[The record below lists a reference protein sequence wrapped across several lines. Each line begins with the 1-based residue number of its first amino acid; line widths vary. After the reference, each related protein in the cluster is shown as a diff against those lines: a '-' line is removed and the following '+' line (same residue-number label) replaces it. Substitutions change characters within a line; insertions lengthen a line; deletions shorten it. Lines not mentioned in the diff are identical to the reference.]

1 MPAKKINPRNIPRTQ
16 RDVDRALERGHAE
29 GANFLS
35 TMMLF
40 ILKDKH
46 GFPDD
51 EIERLAKEV
60 DFYCGQL
67 NDGAIS
73 FADVKNALKRE
84 YDVTVRFN

>member
-1 MPAKKINPRNIPRTQ
+1 MARKKSPRSIPRTQ
-16 RDVDRALERGHAE
+16 QDVDRALVLGHAE
-29 GANFLS
+29 GANFIS

-60 DFYCGQL
+60 DFYCAQL
-67 NDGAIS
+67 NSGDIS
-73 FADVKNALKRE
+73 FSDVKNALKQD
-84 YDVTVRFN
+84 YDITVKFR

>member
-1 MPAKKINPRNIPRTQ
+1 MKRKISPRSIPRTQ
-16 RDVDRALERGHAE
+16 QDVDKALALGHAE
-29 GANFLS
+29 GANFIS
-35 TMMLF
+35 TMILF

-60 DFYCGQL
+60 DFYCAQL

-73 FADVKNALKRE
+73 FADVKNALKQD
-84 YDVTVRFN
+84 YDITIRFR

>member
-1 MPAKKINPRNIPRTQ
+1 MKRKKSPRSIPRTQ
-16 RDVDRALERGHAE
+16 QDVDKALALGHAE
-29 GANFLS
+29 GANFIS

-60 DFYCGQL
+60 DFYCAQL

-73 FADVKNALKRE
+73 FADVKNALKQD
-84 YDVTVRFN
+84 YDITIRFR

>member
-1 MPAKKINPRNIPRTQ
+1 MARKKSPRSIPRTQ
-16 RDVDRALERGHAE
+16 QDVDRALALGHAE
-29 GANFLS
+29 GANFIS

-46 GFPDD
+46 GFPDA

-60 DFYCGQL
+60 DFYCAQL

-73 FADVKNALKRE
+73 FADVKNALKQD
-84 YDVTVRFN
+84 YDITIRFR

>member
-1 MPAKKINPRNIPRTQ
+1 MMRKKSPRSIPRTQ
-16 RDVDRALERGHAE
+16 QDVDRALALGHAE
-29 GANFLS
+29 GANFIS

-67 NDGAIS
+67 NDGAIT
-73 FADVKNALKRE
+73 FADVKNALKQE
-84 YDVTVRFN
+84 YDVTVKFR

>member
-1 MPAKKINPRNIPRTQ
+1 MKRKISPRSIPRTQ
-16 RDVDRALERGHAE
+16 QDVDRALALGHAE
-29 GANFLS
+29 GANFIS

-60 DFYCGQL
+60 DFYCAQL
-67 NDGAIS
+67 NSGDIS
-73 FADVKNALKRE
+73 FSDVKNALKQD
-84 YDVTVRFN
+84 YDITVKFR

>member
-1 MPAKKINPRNIPRTQ
+1 MSRKKSPRSIPRTQ
-16 RDVDRALERGHAE
+16 QDVDRALERGHSE
-29 GANFLS
+29 GANFVS

-46 GFPDD
+46 GFPDE

-67 NDGAIS
+67 NAGDIS
-73 FADVKNALKRE
+73 FADVKNALKEE
-84 YDVTVRFN
+84 YSVTIKFK

>member
-1 MPAKKINPRNIPRTQ
+1 MSRKKSPRSIPRTQ
-16 RDVDRALERGHAE
+16 QDVDRALALGHPE
-29 GANFLS
+29 GANFIS

-60 DFYCGQL
+60 DFYCAQL
-67 NDGAIS
+67 NSGDIS
-73 FADVKNALKRE
+73 FADVKNALKQE
-84 YDVTVRFN
+84 YDVTVKFR

>member
-1 MPAKKINPRNIPRTQ
+1 MKGKKSPRSIPRTQ
-16 RDVDRALERGHAE
+16 QDVDRALEHGHSE
-29 GANFLS
+29 GANFVS

-67 NDGAIS
+67 NAGDIS
-73 FADVKNALKRE
+73 FADVKNALKQE
-84 YDVTVRFN
+84 YDVTIKFR

>member
-1 MPAKKINPRNIPRTQ
+1 MSRKKSPRSIPRTQ
-16 RDVDRALERGHAE
+16 QDVDRALALGHAE
-29 GANFLS
+29 GASFIS

-60 DFYCGQL
+60 DFYCAQL
-67 NDGAIS
+67 NDGAIT
-73 FADVKNALKRE
+73 FADVKNALKQD
-84 YDVTVRFN
+84 YDITIRFR

>member
-1 MPAKKINPRNIPRTQ
+1 MKGKKSPRSIPRTQ
-16 RDVDRALERGHAE
+16 QDVDRALALGHAE
-29 GANFLS
+29 GANFIS

-46 GFPDD
+46 DFPDD

-60 DFYCGQL
+60 DIYCAQL

-73 FADVKNALKRE
+73 FADVKNALKQD
-84 YDVTVRFN
+84 YDITIRFR

>member
-1 MPAKKINPRNIPRTQ
+1 MMRKKSPRSIPRTQ
-16 RDVDRALERGHAE
+16 QDVDKALALGHAE
-29 GANFLS
+29 GANFIS
-35 TMMLF
+35 TMILF

-60 DFYCGQL
+60 DFYCAQL

-73 FADVKNALKRE
+73 FADVKNALKQE
-84 YDVTVRFN
+84 YDVTVKFR

>member
-1 MPAKKINPRNIPRTQ
+1 MRKKSPRSIPRTQ
-16 RDVDRALERGHAE
+16 QDVDRALALGRAE
-29 GANFLS
+29 GASFIS

-73 FADVKNALKRE
+73 FADVKNALKQE
-84 YDVTVRFN
+84 YDVTVKVR